1 MTSENYNFVNSV
13 DATRDSVDKI
23 TLTDESYPLHKI
35 NFVDKDFDN

>member
-23 TLTDESYPLHKI
+23 TFTDESYPL
-35 NFVDKDFDN
+35 NFVDKDIDN